1 MGVTFLEGVVASS
14 TGEGAGVR
22 FPAGHDVAYP
32 LLLYETWRAI
42 ELFPKRLVLIPL
54 YAHLTA
60 DVYAVRLTV

>member
-42 ELFPKRLVLIPL
+42 ELFPKRLVLIP
-54 YAHLTA
+54 YTHT
-60 DVYAVRLTV
+60 